1 MNTNERGTGRTR
13 ARILEIARELMA
25 KQGYA
30 GTSIAHIANQLG
42 TSKAGIYYHFK
53 SKEEILD
60 ALLTRPVLAYADI
73 AERAAQGAPP
83 AELLGAI
90 IDLTIELKAFAG
102 FHDDPSALHALSE
115 NTRQADILSKQA
127 RIIAALA
134 GPGPTKADCIRARAA
149 FAVAS
154 DGTARV
160 EAASPN
166 DLDETD
172 RDHLLAAALRAL
184 ELASVPGLM
193 RSQASGSSSWGSVVG
208 S

>member
-1 MNTNERGTGRTR
+1 MNTNGRDSGGTR

-60 ALLTRPVLAYADI
+60 ALLTKPVLAYADI

-83 AELLGAI
+83 EELLGAI
-90 IDLTIELKAFAG
+90 IDLTAELREFAG
-102 FHDDPSALHALSE
+102 FHSDPSTLLALGERTQQS
-115 NTRQADILSKQA
+115 DILSKQA

-134 GPGPTKADCIRARAA
+134 GPRPSQAARIRARSA

-154 DGTARV
+154 DGTAGAV
-160 EAASPN
+160 AASDN
-166 DLDETD
+166 GLTKTERDE
-172 RDHLLAAALRAL
+172 LLAAALRAL
-184 ELASVPGLM
+184 KP
-193 RSQASGSSSWGSVVG
+193 R
-208 S
+208 

>member
-1 MNTNERGTGRTR
+1 MRERDGNGTK

-60 ALLTRPVLAYADI
+60 ALLTKPVLAYADI

-83 AELLGAI
+83 EELLGAI
-90 IDLTIELKAFAG
+90 IDLTLELKAFAG

-115 NTRQADILSKQA
+115 NTRQADIVSKQA
-127 RIIAALA
+127 RIIDALA
-134 GPGPTKADCIRARAA
+134 GPGASQAARVRARSA
-149 FAVAS
+149 FSVAS
-154 DGTARV
+154 DGTAGV
-160 EAASPN
+160 EAASASG
-166 DLDETD
+166 LTAAD
-172 RDHLLAAALRAL
+172 REELLAAALRAL
-184 ELASVPGLM
+184 EPVPVPA
-193 RSQASGSSSWGSVVG
+193 RP
-208 S
+208 